1 MNRSQFSSGAVAAV
15 AWGAATSAGATPLFR
30 VQSNRIRPGAQMSL
44 AELLGDVPPPAS
56 GDLVQYELSFGATYD
71 KQIGF
76 GHETDGADR
85 YLFVETQV
93 GNGNTP
99 AIRTRSKSLSQERDV
114 RRRLHPVPGAPVC
127 DAFGQHARAVG

>member
-93 GNGNTP
+93 GNGKHAGNPNTLKKSISRARRSP
-99 AIRTRSKSLSQERDV
+99 TSSPRTRRS
-114 RRRLHPVPGAPVC
+114 C
-127 DAFGQHARAVG
+127 M